1 MDDAHTKPIDE
12 VIGFFKT
19 DEIIG
24 LSDEQV
30 QSAQEKYGPNGK
42 CDTTDACILYVMHTV
57 SPGFQAF
64 QVVQWHQLRSMECML
79 RSVADAYPSSY
90 GHVPYKSS

>member
-19 DEIIG
+19 DENLG

-30 QSAQEKYGPNGK
+30 EKAQEKYGPNGK
-42 CDTTDACILYVMHTV
+42 CNACIY
-57 SPGFQAF
+57 
-64 QVVQWHQLRSMECML
+64 
-79 RSVADAYPSSY
+79 SY
-90 GHVPYKSS
+90 M

>member
-19 DEIIG
+19 DENLG

-30 QSAQEKYGPNGK
+30 EKAQEKYGPNGK
-42 CDTTDACILYVMHTV
+42 CNACIYSYMWLVHAV
-57 SPGFQAF
+57 SQR
-64 QVVQWHQLRSMECML
+64 L
-79 RSVADAYPSSY
+79 
-90 GHVPYKSS
+90 